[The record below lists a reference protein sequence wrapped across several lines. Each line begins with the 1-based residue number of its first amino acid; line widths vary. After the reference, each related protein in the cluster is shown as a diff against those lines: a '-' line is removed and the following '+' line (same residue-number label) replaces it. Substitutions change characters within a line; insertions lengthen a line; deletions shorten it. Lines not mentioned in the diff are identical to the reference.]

1 MIIQISIL
9 TIIALC
15 LALFS
20 LGMAVSNLI
29 WNTIHQRM
37 VDSIRKTTIKDL
49 DSSGVI
55 GRFQEE
61 NLKLNRAIAYLN
73 YALDIRVI
81 SCGVRNKKE
90 VWEIYS
96 CTSGHHTTD
105 EEMVKLLKEV
115 LGHEK

>member
-1 MIIQISIL
+1 MTVQISIL

-20 LGMAVSNLI
+20 LGMTVSNLI

-73 YALDIRVI
+73 YVLNIRVVL
-81 SCGVRNKKE
+81 CDVRDGE
-90 VWEIYS
+90 ELWEIYS
-96 CTSGHHTTD
+96 CTGSHRTTD